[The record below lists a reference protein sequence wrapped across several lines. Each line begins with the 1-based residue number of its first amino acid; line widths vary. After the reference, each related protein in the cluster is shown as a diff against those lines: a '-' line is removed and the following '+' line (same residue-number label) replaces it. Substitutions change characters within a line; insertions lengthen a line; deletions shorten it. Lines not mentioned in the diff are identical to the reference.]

1 MAGFTELTRRL
12 MDDRGISVRRLAELV
27 HYDDGGMSKILRGLQ
42 SCPPYLARAMDDALG
57 AGGAITAAAAR
68 APAPPPDTEKAR
80 RALEAALAGGMMSAG
95 LLAGWEASADR
106 YGYRTRDTPSPVLL
120 ADLTGDLQDLR
131 LAMERHRSASAL
143 PRLALVAARMS
154 GLVCLVLIRAGDRQ
168 AFRRWG
174 RTARHA
180 AVEAAD
186 GTAQSWAMAQEAYG
200 YYYAD
205 DMPAAIACARG
216 ALEAARHPCVGGALA
231 AALEMRAH
239 AAMGDAA
246 SARRALHEAERIH
259 ARLSG
264 PDVAASAFGYG
275 ESQLR
280 FHAGDALTRLGD
292 TAAARPVLEKAL
304 RLCAPDDYTDRSLV
318 LLDLAACIAADGDWD
333 AALTA
338 ASRVLENL
346 DAARLQGIIAGR
358 ARELLAAVPAPARAL
373 PVARGFRDL
382 LDDSTGAKEITP
394 P

>member
-12 MDDRGISVRRLAELV
+12 RDDRGISVRQLAELV
-27 HYDDGGMSKILRGLQ
+27 HYDQGGMSRILRGLQ
-42 SCPPYLARAMDDALG
+42 PCPPYLARVIDDVLG
-57 AGGAITAAAAR
+57 AGGAIAAAAAE
-68 APAPPPDTEKAR
+68 APAPPPDTEKTR
-80 RALEAALAGGMMSAG
+80 CALETALSAGMMSG
-95 LLAGWEASADR
+95 GTLADWEQSVDA

-120 ADLTGDLQDLR
+120 ADLLGDLRDLR
-131 LAMERHRSASAL
+131 LAVDQHRSASAL
-143 PRLALVAARMS
+143 PRLALAGARMS

-180 AVEAAD
+180 AIEAGD

-200 YYYAD
+200 YYYAG

-216 ALEAARHPCVGGALA
+216 ALAAAPHPCVGGALA

-239 AAMGDAA
+239 AATGDAPA
-246 SARRALHEAERIH
+246 ARRALDEAERIH
-259 ARLSG
+259 ASLSG

-292 TAAARPVLEKAL
+292 TTAARPVLEHAL
-304 RLCAPDDYTDRSLV
+304 RLCAPGDYTDRSLV
-318 LLDLAACIAADGDWD
+318 LLDLAACAAADGDWVTALAS
-333 AALTA
+333 AA
-338 ASRVLENL
+338 RVLEDL
-346 DAARLQGIIAGR
+346 DVARIQGIIAGR
-358 ARELLAAVPAPARAL
+358 ARELLAAVPPAARTL
-373 PVARGFRDL
+373 PAARDFRDL
-382 LDDSTGAKEITP
+382 IDESAKEITP